1 MKQHFK
7 WLDLVCFIFTNCDK
21 LNFNIDHYMNAIIC
35 LLVSAKIVKSVDP

>member
-7 WLDLVCFIFTNCDK
+7 WLDLVCFIFTK

-35 LLVSAKIVKSVDP
+35 LLVSAKIVKSMDP